1 MTKYKEIDIRKV
13 KTISIK
19 NRQNKLDIG
28 IEHLAEPVS
37 AGSSFH
43 AFCESLPSILA
54 SRDLNELVQKIVYA
68 IQQNKP
74 VLIMMGAHVIKVGL
88 SAIVVDFVKKG
99 YLQGIA
105 LNGAGAIHDVEL
117 AYYGKTSEDVGETIK
132 DGRFGMARE
141 TAEIINETI
150 HDAHENG
157 LGFGEGLGKRIVTER
172 PVNYELSILGQA
184 YQSEIPATVHVALGT
199 DIVHQH
205 LSVNGSAIGETSL
218 RDFRIWAHLV
228 SQINGGGVVLLFGS
242 AVILPEV
249 FLKALNV
256 ARNIHGAIDDFTT
269 ASFDM
274 IRHYR
279 PQENV
284 IQRPTQNG
292 GKGFSFIGHHEIMM
306 PLLFA
311 SVKEKLAR

>member
-1 MTKYKEIDIRKV
+1 MTKYKEIDLQKV

-19 NRQNKLDIG
+19 NRRNKLDIE

-37 AGSSFH
+37 AGSSFR
-43 AFCESLPSILA
+43 AFCKSLPSVLA

-68 IQQNKP
+68 IQNKKP

-88 SAIVVDFVKKG
+88 SPIVIDFMK
-99 YLQGIA
+99 YNYFQGIA
-105 LNGAGAIHDVEL
+105 LNGAGAIHDVEM
-117 AYYGKTSEDVGETIK
+117 AYFGKTSEDVGKTIK
-132 DGRFGMARE
+132 DGRFGMVRE
-141 TAEIINETI
+141 TAEIMNETI
-150 HDAHENG
+150 CNAHENG
-157 LGFGEGLGKRIVTER
+157 LGFGEALGKRIVTDR
-172 PVNYELSILGQA
+172 PVNHGLSILGQA
-184 YQSEIPATVHVALGT
+184 YQSEIPVTVHVALGT

-205 LSVNGSAIGETSL
+205 LSANGSAIGETSL
-218 RDFRIWAHLV
+218 HDFRIWTHLI
-228 SQINGGGVVLLFGS
+228 SQINEGGVVLLFGS

-249 FLKALNV
+249 FLKSLTV
-256 ARNIHGAIDDFTT
+256 ARNIHGDIKDFTT
-269 ASFDM
+269 ANFDM

-284 IQRPTQNG
+284 IQRPVQNG
-292 GKGFSFIGHHEIMM
+292 GKGFAFVGHHEIMM